1 MNIISSLP
9 VIRYSARGVTANPAG
24 HEPIRQQD
32 QSAVAQEETIAVPET
47 NKQTSG
53 YRSERVDLRG
63 LQVDAE
69 NLAHKRA
76 LNTYQTTARIIEPD
90 DAQVLTGL
98 DLFA

>member
-9 VIRYSARGVTANPAG
+9 VIRHSARGVTANPAG
-24 HEPIRQQD
+24 REPIRQQD
-32 QSAVAQEETIAVPET
+32 QSAVEQGATLATPET
-47 NKQTSG
+47 DKQAPV

-69 NLAHKRA
+69 NLTHKRA
-76 LNTYQTTARIIEPD
+76 LNTYQTTARIIESD
-90 DAQVLTGL
+90 NAQILTGL